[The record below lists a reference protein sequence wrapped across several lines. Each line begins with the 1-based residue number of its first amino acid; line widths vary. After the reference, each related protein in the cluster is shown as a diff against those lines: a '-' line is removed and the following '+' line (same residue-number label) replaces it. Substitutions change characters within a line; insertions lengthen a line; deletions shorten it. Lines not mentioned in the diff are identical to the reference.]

1 MSLHKA
7 LGWSSISALLK
18 IGLGFFSAKVSAVY
32 LGPAGMVL
40 VGQINNFMQ
49 VTAGAIGNG
58 ANTAVVSLT
67 AQHGDSREKLQQL
80 WGSAMRLVIA
90 LAALTGLV
98 VALAAGPLSSWLFF
112 SAAYWPIIL
121 LAGIVLLL
129 AVADN
134 VVTGALNGLKQL
146 NTIARAGI
154 VASVIEFALFVSM
167 TYAFGIGGALVA
179 MTLVYGVRLAISC
192 SIAIRS
198 GLIQPTELFR
208 GFDRQSLRDIIGF
221 YPMLLAHS
229 IALPLGL
236 LLVRGIIVRGAGL
249 EQAGFLQAAWRL
261 SDVYVGVLT
270 TALGLFFMAQ
280 FSSLSEEAERGAM
293 LRRTIV
299 QVTAVTAAAALG
311 IYVLRDLVVRLVLT
325 PQFLPMTF
333 LLPFQLLGDV
343 FKMACYPLQVALV
356 SRRRSAL
363 YIAQAIGGPAAYVV
377 LTSALVP
384 RWGMEGAT
392 VAYASAY
399 GVTFL
404 FLVAACYQTLVA
416 TAAVHATVNVERPL
430 SAATTGGPQ

>member
-1 MSLHKA
+1 MSLHTA

-58 ANTAVVSLT
+58 ANTAVVNLT
-67 AQHGDSREKLQQL
+67 AEQAASRDKLQQL

-112 SAAYWPIIL
+112 TAAYWPIIV
-121 LAGIVLLL
+121 LAGFVLVL

-134 VVTGALNGLKQL
+134 VVNGALNGLKQL
-146 NTIARAGI
+146 NAIARAGI
-154 VASVIEFALFVSM
+154 VASVIEFALFVSL
-167 TYAFGIGGALVA
+167 TYGYGVGGALIA
-179 MTLVYGVRLAISC
+179 MTLVYMVRLAISC

-198 GLIQPTELFR
+198 GLIQPAELFR
-208 GFDRQSLRDIIGF
+208 GFDRQSLRDIVGF

-236 LLVRGIIVRGAGL
+236 LLVRGIVVRGAGL

-261 SDVYVGVLT
+261 SDVYIGVLT

-311 IYVLRDLVVRLVLT
+311 IYVLRDLVVRLLLT

-333 LLPFQLLGDV
+333 LLPVQLLGDV

-356 SRRRSAL
+356 SRRRSAA
-363 YIAQAIGGPAAYVV
+363 YIAQAIATPAAYVM
-377 LTSALVP
+377 LTSLAVP
-384 RWGMEGAT
+384 AFGAKAAPM
-392 VAYASAY
+392 AYAAAY
-399 GVTFL
+399 AVVFVALL
-404 FLVAACYQTLVA
+404 FTLRSTLAA
-416 TAAVHATVNVERPL
+416 R
-430 SAATTGGPQ
+430 ATTATPVEHEQLAV